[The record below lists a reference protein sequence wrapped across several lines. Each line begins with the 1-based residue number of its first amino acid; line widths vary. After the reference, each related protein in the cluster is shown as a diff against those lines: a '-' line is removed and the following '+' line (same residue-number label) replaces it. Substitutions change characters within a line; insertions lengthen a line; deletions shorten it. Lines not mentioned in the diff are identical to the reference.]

1 MAVILGW
8 RRSFW
13 VEDDA
18 KLWLWGCVFG
28 NENIYLALTIAFE
41 GDRCL

>member
-8 RRSFW
+8 CRSFW
-13 VEDDA
+13 V
-18 KLWLWGCVFG
+18 
-28 NENIYLALTIAFE
+28 ENIYLALTIAFE

>member
-13 VEDDA
+13 VENDA

-28 NENIYLALTIAFE
+28 CGDVRIYIF
-41 GDRCL
+41 GSDHSI

>member
-13 VEDDA
+13 VENDA
-18 KLWLWGCVFG
+18 KLWLWGC
-28 NENIYLALTIAFE
+28 ENIYIWL
-41 GDRCL
+41 